1 MTNHPFGND
10 PSKIARY
17 LAFWNRDAVARP
29 LVGFTLVGWF
39 PLNEFSARHAWGNA
53 DYLTPDMIAVGAF
66 LPDHIR
72 TLREGERFDDDLI
85 RGACPGQVAIPW
97 LPGMLGCRVRILPEN
112 VLGEERNLP
121 LAEALKVGLDRDNPW
136 FLKYMEFA
144 AALVRASNGE
154 FPVSHSAE
162 LGPTDLHAVLRGHGS
177 SLLDL
182 TDEPEQA
189 AELLLR
195 LARIFRDVTEELW
208 KRVPLYHGGY
218 FDAQYSLWGPRPI
231 IRMQED
237 ATAVY
242 SPRLFR
248 RFVQPADRL
257 LARHFTGNFIHLHS
271 TSMFLL
277 GAFLEVE
284 EIGCY
289 EVNNDVLGPPLKDM
303 VPHFQRIQAAGKP
316 LLVRGSFQ
324 PDEMRLLMDS
334 LDPRGLFFNIMIK
347 DEREIEQLRPLV
359 GM

>member
-1 MTNHPFGND
+1 M
-10 PSKIARY
+10 
-17 LAFWNRDAVARP
+17 ARP
-29 LVGFTLVGWF
+29 LAGFTLVGWF
-39 PLNEFSARHAWGNA
+39 PLHEFSARHAWGNA
-53 DYLTPDMIAVGAF
+53 DYLTPDMIDVEAF

-72 TLREGERFDDDLI
+72 TLREGERIDDDLI

-97 LPGMLGCRVRILPEN
+97 LPGMLGCPVRILPGS
-112 VLGEERNLP
+112 VLGKERNLS
-121 LAEALKVGLDRDNPW
+121 LDEALKIELDRDNPW
-136 FLKYMEFA
+136 FRKYMEFA
-144 AALVRASNGE
+144 EALVRVSGGM

-162 LGPTDLHAVLRGHGS
+162 VGPTDMHAVLRGHGA

-182 TDEPEQA
+182 TDEPEQS

-195 LARIFRDVTEELW
+195 LAGIFRDLTAELW
-208 KRVPLYHGGY
+208 KRVPLFHGGY

-231 IRMQED
+231 VRMQED

-248 RFVQPADRL
+248 KFVQPADRL
-257 LARHFTGNFIHLHS
+257 LASHFTGSFIHLHS

-277 GAFLEVE
+277 DAFLEVE
-284 EIGCY
+284 EIQCY
-289 EVNNDVLGPPLKDM
+289 EVNHDALGPPLKAM
-303 VPHFQRIQAAGKP
+303 LPYFRRIQNAGKP

-334 LDPRGLFFNIMIK
+334 LDPRGLFVNVMVK
-347 DEREIEQLRPLV
+347 EEREIEALRPLI